1 MQRNIILLSTKIRR
15 DAEGRYSLNDLHKA
29 AMANGKATESQ
40 RPGNFLLSDSV
51 QAFAQVLT
59 DAKNLASVVSVKGG
73 TNQGTYAD
81 ELVAIRYA
89 AWIDPAFEVQVYQAF
104 QAVQHAKAEAIH
116 ADALRRA
123 ARERARLEC
132 PAMTGAL
139 RDMRAEQG
147 KTTAA
152 HHYRNEADMLNRIVL
167 GMAASE
173 YRDYRGIPEDEPIRD
188 LLTPAEIAAIEE
200 LQRFNSSLILLGM
213 DYEERKARCVE
224 LFQRRHAVRVE
235 AEALKR
241 IA

>member
-1 MQRNIILLSTKIRR
+1 MSLIQVSGVTVRR
-15 DAEGRYSLNDLHKA
+15 DADGRYSLNDLHKA
-29 AMANGKATESQ
+29 AMANGKATESHK
-40 RPGNFLLSDSV
+40 PANFIRSDSV

-59 DAKNLASVVSVKGG
+59 DAQNRASVVSVKGG
-73 TNQGTYAD
+73 TNQGTYAV

-89 AWIDPAFEVQVYQAF
+89 AWVDPAFEVQVYQTF

-167 GMAASE
+167 GMAAA
-173 YRDYRGIPEDEPIRD
+173 DYRELHGIDSDAPIRD
-188 LLTPAEIAAIEE
+188 HLSAAEIAAIEE
-200 LQRFNSSLILLGM
+200 LQRFDSSLILLGM
-213 DYEERKARCVE
+213 DYSERKARCTE
-224 LFQRRHAVRVE
+224 LFQRRHSAKIE
-235 AEALKR
+235 AESIKR
-241 IA
+241 LN

>member
-1 MQRNIILLSTKIRR
+1 MSLIQVSGVTVRR
-15 DAEGRYSLNDLHKA
+15 DADGRYSLNDLHKA

-89 AWIDPAFEVQVYQAF
+89 AWIDPVFEVQVYQTF

-167 GMAASE
+167 GMAAA
-173 YRDYRGIPEDEPIRD
+173 DYRELHGVDADYPIRD
-188 LLTPAEIAAIEE
+188 HLSAAEIAAIEE
-200 LQRFNSSLILLGM
+200 LQRFDSSLILMGM
-213 DYEERKARCVE
+213 DYSERKARCAE
-224 LFQRRHAVRVE
+224 LFQRRHSAKIE
-235 AEALKR
+235 AESIKR
-241 IA
+241 LN

>member
-1 MQRNIILLSTKIRR
+1 
-15 DAEGRYSLNDLHKA
+15 
-29 AMANGKATESQ
+29 MANGKATESQ
-40 RPGNFLLSDSV
+40 RPGNFMLSDSV

-89 AWIDPAFEVQVYQAF
+89 AWIDPAFEVQVYQTF

-167 GMAASE
+167 GMAAA
-173 YRDYRGIPEDEPIRD
+173 DYRELHGVDSDDPIRD
-188 LLTPAEIAAIEE
+188 HLSEAEIAAIEE
-200 LQRFNSSLILLGM
+200 LQRFDSSLILLGM
-213 DYEERKARCVE
+213 DYSERKTRCTE
-224 LFQRRHAVRVE
+224 LFQRRHSAKIE
-235 AEALKR
+235 AESIKR
-241 IA
+241 LN